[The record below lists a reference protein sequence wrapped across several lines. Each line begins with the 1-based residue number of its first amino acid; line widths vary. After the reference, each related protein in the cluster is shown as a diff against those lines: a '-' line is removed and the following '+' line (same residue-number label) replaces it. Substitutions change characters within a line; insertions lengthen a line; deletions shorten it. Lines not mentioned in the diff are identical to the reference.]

1 MGAAGETL
9 PPFVFPGHRFPA
21 RPRRDTPR
29 AMTSDLDTCI
39 ALHRAG
45 RLDEAIRGYRRALP
59 RDRGGVQVNRLLGLA
74 LFAKGDARDA
84 LKHLQAA
91 LARAPGDAALL
102 NDTGNALRAL
112 GRRAEAAQSFR
123 RAIAADPRGADALF
137 NLADTLLELD
147 RPAEALDAYR
157 AILDRRL
164 PGIDADLHNNHGAA
178 LMAVDRAE
186 EALAAF
192 RAALAMD
199 GAHAGAMV
207 HVGAALQRLG
217 RPRESVAH
225 LRDAA
230 RAHGAT
236 LPLLLTLGQ
245 GLLDLRDLV
254 PALEVFSEALRQKP
268 GHARALVGQALA
280 LSGLGRDAEAIAAIA
295 QAVAADPAARPAHI
309 VAGNIHLAAKD
320 LPAAIAA
327 YARAAA
333 LPPGRL
339 PDAADALL
347 LFTRMRVCDWT
358 AFEATRTRLLAGFEA
373 GTARLP
379 PFESLAI
386 ADDPALHLRAAAH
399 HARASLSSLDVR
411 TSLPA
416 ERHALPPRTPGGRIR
431 IGYVSGELRLH
442 AVGHLMARLLECHD
456 RAAFEVHAI
465 SLGRLTGDAM
475 QARIRAA
482 VDAFHDCHAM
492 TDDALLA
499 FARGLGLDIAIDLN
513 GYSGDSRS
521 VVLARGIAPVQAG
534 FLGYPGTSGGRFL
547 DYMIADAVVIPPGA
561 EADWSEQVV
570 RLPGCFLPTD
580 DRRPIATE
588 GITRARFGLPE
599 DGFVFC
605 CFNNTHK
612 ILPAAFDAWMRIL
625 AAVPGSVLWL
635 REENAP
641 ATANLRAAAA
651 ARGIDPARIVM
662 AGRVDDMAE
671 HLGRHAL
678 ADLFLDTLP
687 YNAHTTAADA
697 LQAGLP
703 VLTAAGRAFAGR
715 VAASLLHALGL
726 PELVT
731 DSPAAQEAEAIALAR
746 DPPRLAALRA
756 RLAAALPR
764 SLLADTPRQA
774 RNLERAFRVMHE
786 KHLAGLPPAAF
797 TVENS
802 LPD

>member
-1 MGAAGETL
+1 
-9 PPFVFPGHRFPA
+9 
-21 RPRRDTPR
+21 
-29 AMTSDLDTCI
+29 MTSDLDTCI

-45 RLDEAIRGYRRALP
+45 RLEDAIRCYRRALP
-59 RDRGGVQVNRLLGLA
+59 RDRTGVQVNRLLGLA

-91 LARAPGDAALL
+91 LARAPSDAALL

-112 GRRAEAAQSFR
+112 GRHAEAAQAFR
-123 RAIAADPRGADALF
+123 RAIAADPRGHDALF
-137 NLADTLLELD
+137 NLADTLLALD
-147 RPAEALDAYR
+147 RPAEALDVYR

-164 PGIDADLHNNHGAA
+164 PGIDADFHNNLGAC
-178 LMAVDRAE
+178 LMALDRAE

-192 RAALAMD
+192 RQALALD
-199 GAHAGAMV
+199 PAHPGALAHL
-207 HVGAALQRLG
+207 GAALQRLS
-217 RPRESVAH
+217 RHRESVEH

-230 RAHGAT
+230 RRHGAT

-254 PALEVFSEALRQKP
+254 PALEVFAEALRRQP
-268 GHARALVGQALA
+268 DSQRAMIGEALA
-280 LSGLGRDAEAIAAIA
+280 LSGLKRDAEAIAAIA
-295 QAVAADPAARPAHI
+295 RAVAADPAYRPAQI

-320 LPAAIAA
+320 LPGAAEA

-347 LFTRMRVCDWT
+347 LFTRLRICDWT
-358 AFEATRTRLLAGFEA
+358 GYEATRARLLAGFEA

-386 ADDPALHLRAAAH
+386 ADDPGLHLRAAAH
-399 HARASLSSLDVR
+399 HARASLPPRRDM
-411 TSLPA
+411 LPA
-416 ERHALPPRTPGGRIR
+416 RRAAGRIR
-431 IGYVSGELRLH
+431 IGYVSGELRMH

-456 RAAFEVHAI
+456 RDAFEVHAL
-465 SLGRLTGDAM
+465 SLGRLTGDPV

-482 VDAFHDCHAM
+482 VDGFHDCSAM
-492 TDDALLA
+492 PDAALVEA
-499 FARGLGLDIAIDLN
+499 ARGLGLDIAIDLN
-513 GYSGDSRS
+513 GYSGDSRGA
-521 VVLARGIAPVQAG
+521 VLARGIAPVQAG
-534 FLGYPGTSGGRFL
+534 FLGYPGTSGGGFL
-547 DYMIADAVVIPPGA
+547 DYVIADATVIPPGA
-561 EADWSEQVV
+561 EADWSEKVV
-570 RLPGCFLPTD
+570 RLPHCFLPTD
-580 DRRPIATE
+580 DRRRIATQ
-588 GITRARFGLPE
+588 GITRARFGLP
-599 DGFVFC
+599 DQGFVFC

-612 ILPAAFDAWMRIL
+612 ILPAVFDAWMRIL

-641 ATANLRAAAA
+641 ATRNLLAAAA

-662 AGRVDDMAE
+662 AQRVDDMAE

-703 VLTAAGRAFAGR
+703 VLTQAGRAFAGR
-715 VAASLLHALGL
+715 VAASLLATLGL

-746 DPPRLAALRA
+746 DPARLAAIRA
-756 RLAAALPR
+756 RLAAALPATP
-764 SLLADTPRQA
+764 LFDTPRYA
-774 RNLERAFRVMHE
+774 RNLERAFRAIQARAA
-786 KHLAGLPPAAF
+786 AGAPPEGFAVDDPA
-797 TVENS
+797 
-802 LPD
+802 PA

>member
-1 MGAAGETL
+1 MAAGSEFD
-9 PPFVFPGHRFPA
+9 P
-21 RPRRDTPR
+21 
-29 AMTSDLDTCI
+29 CI
-39 ALHRAG
+39 ALHQAG
-45 RLDEAIRGYRRALP
+45 RLEDAIRCYRRALP
-59 RDRGGVQVNRLLGLA
+59 RDRSGVQVNRLLGLA
-74 LFAKGDARDA
+74 LFATGDARDA

-112 GRRAEAAQSFR
+112 GRRAEAAQAFR
-123 RAIAADPRGADALF
+123 RAIAAGPRLPDALF

-164 PGIDADLHNNHGAA
+164 DGIDADFHNNLGAC
-178 LMAVDRAE
+178 LMALDRGE

-192 RAALAMD
+192 RQALALD
-199 GAHAGAMV
+199 AAHPGALV
-207 HVGAALQRLG
+207 HLGAALQRLG
-217 RPRESVAH
+217 RHRESVDH
-225 LRDAA
+225 LRDGA
-230 RAHGAT
+230 RRHGAT

-245 GLLDLRDLV
+245 GLLDLRDLP
-254 PALEVFSEALRQKP
+254 PALEVFAEVLRQQP
-268 GHARALVGQALA
+268 ANHRALVGRAIA
-280 LSGLGRDAEAIAAIA
+280 LSGLKRDAEAITAIDR
-295 QAVAADPAARPAHI
+295 AVAADPAQRPAHI

-333 LPPGRL
+333 LPAGRL

-347 LFTRMRVCDWT
+347 LFTRLRACDWT
-358 AFEATRTRLLAGFEA
+358 DCDATRARLVRGFEA

-386 ADDPALHLRAAAH
+386 ADDPGLHLRAAAH
-399 HARASLSSLDVR
+399 HARAN
-411 TSLPA
+411 LPT
-416 ERHALPPRTPGGRIR
+416 RRDALPLRGDTGLARRDARTDTARIR
-431 IGYVSGELRLH
+431 IGYVSGELRMH

-456 RAAFEVHAI
+456 REAFEVHAL
-465 SLGRLTGDAM
+465 SLGSITNDPV

-482 VDAFHDCHAM
+482 VDAFHDASTL
-492 TDDALLA
+492 TDDALVA
-499 FARGLGLDIAIDLN
+499 MARGLGLDIAIDLN
-513 GYSGDSRS
+513 GYSGDSRGA
-521 VVLARGIAPVQAG
+521 VLARGIAPVQVG
-534 FLGYPGTSGGRFL
+534 FLGYPGTSGGGFL
-547 DYMIADAVVIPPGA
+547 DYVIADDVVIPPGA

-570 RLPGCFLPTD
+570 RLPHAFLPTD
-580 DRRPIATE
+580 DRRRIATD

-599 DGFVFC
+599 QGFVFC

-612 ILPAAFDAWMRIL
+612 ILPGVFDAWMRIL

-641 ATANLRAAAA
+641 ATRSLLAAAA
-651 ARGIDPARIVM
+651 ARGIDPARLVM
-662 AGRVDDMAE
+662 APRVDDMAD

-703 VLTAAGRAFAGR
+703 VLTQAGRAFAGR
-715 VAASLLHALGL
+715 VAASLLTTLGL
-726 PELVT
+726 PGLIT
-731 DSPAAQEAEAIALAR
+731 DSAATQEATAIALAR
-746 DPPRLAALRA
+746 DPDRLAAIRA
-756 RLAAALPR
+756 HLAAALASMP
-764 SLLADTPRQA
+764 LFDTPRHA
-774 RNLERAFRVMHE
+774 RNLERALRAMHE
-786 KHLAGLPPAAF
+786 RAAAGDPPAAF
-797 TVENS
+797 RVADS
-802 LPD
+802 API